1 MIANMNEKG
10 RQTKLLAAIAV
21 LAMVVCALAVVMPSE
36 NTTAVPVTPED
47 DEAPFGTGA
56 GYTYA
61 DGVYTVTGAMSVD
74 ISDAGMNLGTPSAPL
89 NIRFDI
95 KSGGSVEFTNDAN
108 DVRTVYIQY
117 VAAPSTSGS
126 SAEKSVFYGTADR
139 TADLTV
145 GQKVVLDLEISLSS
159 NAENKNNHIFTYID
173 AVLEAGTATP
183 AVAGGSIVFTQ
194 AASVNGTSWYTGS
207 LDANELTTLTLDAAN
222 GINEV
227 KMDMNGATMNI
238 VNPNESSI
246 SPIAGSTIADSTIS
260 GDGAG
265 ANGAIYFAGNATVTN
280 SKIDVGTADVRI
292 SEGTAITL
300 DEKSSITAGELQSIL
315 TDGTE
320 DYASITGGTINA
332 NITHGQNSGSM
343 FMMNDVTLTG
353 DIEITKGVTIGTQ
366 SGHSLTVDAAAN
378 VINNGTVNMNGTLV
392 NKGSFTGNSYEG
404 SGTVEYYAGSTVEI
418 NNSIYHV
425 FETSFNLENGTS
437 ITMYYGITVPDIV
450 YNPSNE
456 TVDVQD
462 IEPEATPLQAR
473 VNGVIDDQHK
483 VSMSTSFEPSQ
494 STMVGEASGDVGEY
508 MVRVAVNLG
517 VSYTDDNGVT
527 QSSSKYAYGNVTF
540 NVIGAEPEIT
550 LDMDGWNV
558 NVPGASANA
567 NPTFQYNGI
576 DGESYTEADFPGE
589 VTYTLTYNGTEY
601 AQADWSK
608 ISEPGTY
615 TLTAEFP
622 AVGNN
627 RAATATCEVTITS
640 GTEPSPFVPGD
651 VEEQYVDDLLGKK
664 VSDLQGQL
672 TFTKT
677 SNTNEFVVSGMVRH
691 LDSYEGFWG
700 GASGHAGYYFAF
712 TINEGMNIDWS
723 NVTITLTT
731 GAETK
736 CFGPEAADG
745 ALTDGTFV
753 MYLGNDASKLGIGT
767 FTFAIDIDGDGTLYE
782 ETTYKIVT
790 SATVDETKYAL
801 EPFTYSI
808 NYIDS
813 MNDHIIEVTGVA
825 EGTYYHINY
834 TGAGAG
840 FTGWATEVV
849 EGDTPRHFNFGSQM
863 QVVPALDVD
872 GDGIIELTAQ
882 YGSTPSEPTG
892 PTEESQ
898 KIIMTVQPNDDGS
911 IDVYL
916 FSVDEGYV
924 PAGNVTVTYY
934 YTYVYEGQA
943 YGLYGT
949 ITLTVTEEM
958 AGGLYAVASYDL
970 AGDSEIS
977 AYYTMITNIDAV
989 FGDFSAPM
997 IVYTPVTQ

>member
-1 MIANMNEKG
+1 
-10 RQTKLLAAIAV
+10 
-21 LAMVVCALAVVMPSE
+21 
-36 NTTAVPVTPED
+36 
-47 DEAPFGTGA
+47 
-56 GYTYA
+56 
-61 DGVYTVTGAMSVD
+61 
-74 ISDAGMNLGTPSAPL
+74 
-89 NIRFDI
+89 
-95 KSGGSVEFTNDAN
+95 
-108 DVRTVYIQY
+108 
-117 VAAPSTSGS
+117 
-126 SAEKSVFYGTADR
+126 
-139 TADLTV
+139 
-145 GQKVVLDLEISLSS
+145 
-159 NAENKNNHIFTYID
+159 
-173 AVLEAGTATP
+173 
-183 AVAGGSIVFTQ
+183 
-194 AASVNGTSWYTGS
+194 
-207 LDANELTTLTLDAAN
+207 
-222 GINEV
+222 
-227 KMDMNGATMNI
+227 MDMNGATMNI

-589 VTYTLTYNGTEY
+589 VTYTLTYNRTEY

>member
-1 MIANMNEKG
+1 MIAYMNEKG

-21 LAMVVCALAVVMPSE
+21 LAMVVCALVVVMPSE
-36 NTTAVPVTPED
+36 NTSATPVTPQT
-47 DEAPFGTGA
+47 APFGEPEGVA
-56 GYTYA
+56 TYE
-61 DGVYTVTGAMSVD
+61 DGVYTVTNAFEID
-74 ISDAGMNLGTPSAPL
+74 ISDAGMNLGTASAPL
-89 NIRFDI
+89 DIRFDI
-95 KSGGSVEFTNDAN
+95 QAGGSVNFTNDAN

-117 VAAPSTSGS
+117 VADPAAAT
-126 SAEKSVFYGTADR
+126 SAEKSVFHGVSGDENT
-139 TADLTV
+139 DLTV

-159 NAENKNNHIFTYID
+159 DAANSNNHIFTYID
-173 AVLEAGTATP
+173 AVLTAGTAASGQAAAIP
-183 AVAGGSIVFTQ
+183 GGSIIFTQ

-207 LDANELTTLTLDAAN
+207 LEANALTTVTLDAAN

-238 VNPNESSI
+238 VNPNESTI
-246 SPIAGSTIADSTIS
+246 SPIAGSTIANTTIT
-260 GDGAG
+260 GNGAG
-265 ANGAIYFAGNATVTN
+265 ANGAIFFDGNAAITN
-280 SKIDVGTADVRI
+280 STIDVGTADVRI
-292 SEGTAITL
+292 GEGTAITL

-315 TDGTE
+315 SSTGN

-425 FETSFNLENGTS
+425 FETSFTLENGTS

-473 VNGVIDDQHK
+473 VNGEINNT

-517 VSYTDDNGVT
+517 VSYTEGDVT

-589 VTYTLTYNGTEY
+589 VIYTLTYNGTEY
-601 AQADWSK
+601 AQANWSK
-608 ISEPGTY
+608 ITEPGTY

-627 RAATATCEVTITS
+627 RAATATCEVTIIS

-651 VEEQYVDDLLGKK
+651 VEEQYIDDLLGKK

-672 TFTKT
+672 TFTET
-677 SNTNEFVVSGMVRH
+677 GNTNEFVVSGMVRH

-700 GASGHAGYYFAF
+700 GAGGHAGYYFAF
-712 TINEGMNIDWS
+712 TINEGMDIDWS
-723 NVTITLTT
+723 KVTITLTT

-736 CFGPEAADG
+736 YFGPEAADG

-753 MYLGNDASKLGIGT
+753 LYLGNDAKTLSAT
-767 FTFAIDIDGDGTLYE
+767 FTFTIDIDGDGTLYKA
-782 ETTYKIVT
+782 TTYKVLT
-790 SATVDETKYAL
+790 SATVDGTKYAL

-813 MNDHIIEVTGVA
+813 MNDHIIEVTNVA
-825 EGTYYHINY
+825 EGAEYHINY
-834 TGAGAG
+834 AGAGAG

-863 QVVPALDVD
+863 IVSPAFDVD

-882 YGSTPSEPTG
+882 YGSTP
-892 PTEESQ
+892 
-898 KIIMTVQPNDDGS
+898 VQPGETDPATNIKLFIAYDADGNV
-911 IDVYL
+911 DVMIYGT
-916 FSVDEGYV
+916 DGYV
-924 PAGNVTVTYY
+924 PGYSITIHYSYSIMVGDRLVTINDETEVVTGDNADRSAI
-934 YTYVYEGQA
+934 VIENI
-943 YGLYGT
+943 GL
-949 ITLTVTEEM
+949 
-958 AGGLYAVASYDL
+958 
-970 AGDSEIS
+970 
-977 AYYTMITNIDAV
+977 
-989 FGDFSAPM
+989 PM
-997 IVYTPVTQ
+997 INETGTVIGAYASVTMGDITMTSDTIAHTAASA